1 MGPLASLG
9 SMADTLKALQES
21 SLFLGGGAGSLGAAK
36 ALAAMFGLTMTSHFR
51 PWSIGSYHQVGR
63 AMDFSN
69 SSGPTPQM
77 MSYAQEM
84 LKRYGSSLAELIY
97 TPLGFSIKHG
107 RKVPPL
113 AAASHYD
120 HVHVAFG
127 LGAGN
132 PAFFSSQADAVAW
145 ERKMMPTSARVSS
158 VTTNSSEGFGSY
170 TLNSPITI
178 YQQPGQDPE
187 ELANLVATRL
197 SMAINE
203 LRNHYA

>member
-1 MGPLASLG
+1 
-9 SMADTLKALQES
+9 
-21 SLFLGGGAGSLGAAK
+21 
-36 ALAAMFGLTMTSHFR
+36 
-51 PWSIGSYHQVGR
+51 
-63 AMDFSN
+63 MDFSN

-84 LKRYGSSLAELIY
+84 LKRYGRSLAELIY

-127 LGAGN
+127 LGAKN
-132 PAFFSSQADAVAW
+132 PAFFSNQADAIAW